1 MIFMKNIKLTQ
12 TLNLNIEY
20 FNNDNFNVLRYIQK
34 NKNKF
39 LMPKNIQKLRIT
51 DPFKIS
57 PEVCP

>member
-51 DPFKIS
+51 DPFKIIIQ
-57 PEVCP
+57 